1 MKIEAFDKVVHDG
14 EAEAVAKVKN
24 FVKDYTI
31 KKLMELPKED
41 YVYGSGRKDTFCY
54 RVTHELMCWGTLTA
68 NNDLE
73 AGLNPALGEKNIA
86 LQRLYEFYVD
96 FFRDESRFATLIDR
110 IAYDLSYG
118 NPELKQVLTNIY
130 NNTPG
135 YDGAMRKLQSYFRA
149 FFGSDVFTKILI
161 SETFLCRTV
170 LFSQFI
176 CLCNKIPLGTHKKPQ
191 FPVPNGH
198 PTDKC
203 YYN

>member
-1 MKIEAFDKVVHDG
+1 MMYINQLFHLEDVIKAKHSSFD
-14 EAEAVAKVKN
+14 A
-24 FVKDYTI
+24 I
-31 KKLMELPKED
+31 KKARLEKEKLIVEGFLAWLDKQNPVRGSRMDKAVTYIQNRRSYLMTYLEDDVLME
-41 YVYGSGRKDTFCY
+41 VVR
-54 RVTHELMCWGTLTA
+54 TLTA

-161 SETFLCRTV
+161 SELNQVMTEMV
-170 LFSQFI
+170 NKSFI
-176 CLCNKIPLGTHKKPQ
+176 II
-191 FPVPNGH
+191 
-198 PTDKC
+198 
-203 YYN
+203 